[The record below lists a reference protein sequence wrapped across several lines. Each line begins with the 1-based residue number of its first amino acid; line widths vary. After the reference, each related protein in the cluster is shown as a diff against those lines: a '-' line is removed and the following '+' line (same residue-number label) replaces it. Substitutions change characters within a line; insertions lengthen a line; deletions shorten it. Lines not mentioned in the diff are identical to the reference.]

1 MSALANAPFYV
12 TTSGGY
18 LLVLAIILPVVA
30 VLAMLLVPPRHV
42 ARIAFAAMAAG
53 LAVALAIVAELV
65 GTGMALTY
73 VVGSWQPP
81 LGLALR
87 ADGLSAAM
95 LAMTAV
101 VICATGLFA
110 RFHQCLEPETQD
122 GRAATTFWPLLM
134 AIWSALNAIF
144 VGEDLFTLYVALEL
158 LTFAAV
164 PLVCLDGRA
173 ETIAAAL
180 RYLMFA
186 LLGSV
191 IYLLGTALLY
201 GEFGALD
208 IHSLSRLD
216 GGAPA
221 VTVALGL
228 MIAGLLA
235 KAALFPLHLWLPP
248 AHAGAP
254 AAASAVLSALVIKAP
269 VFLILRLVLDVAPS
283 SAGPLAGQIF
293 IGQILIGQIL
303 AVLGA
308 SSILFCSVM
317 AFRQQRLKLMIA
329 YSTVAQIGYLFI
341 VFPLAAGTETLPA
354 WGTIAWTGGALQLV
368 SHALAKAAM
377 FMAAGVVA
385 EAFGHDRISDLGGFG
400 RVLPIS
406 AMAFGLAGLSLMG
419 LPPSG
424 GFIAK
429 CLLLTAAVTGGHPWL
444 AATILAGG
452 LLAGGY
458 VFRIVD
464 HALATPAVEL
474 VARRPIPRRL
484 EAVALVLALAAV
496 GVGFVPLQPFGF
508 LQLGRPTVSA
518 MVAP

>member
-1 MSALANAPFYV
+1 
-12 TTSGGY
+12 
-18 LLVLAIILPVVA
+18 
-30 VLAMLLVPPRHV
+30 
-42 ARIAFAAMAAG
+42 
-53 LAVALAIVAELV
+53 
-65 GTGMALTY
+65 
-73 VVGSWQPP
+73 
-81 LGLALR
+81 
-87 ADGLSAAM
+87 
-95 LAMTAV
+95 
-101 VICATGLFA
+101 
-110 RFHQCLEPETQD
+110 
-122 GRAATTFWPLLM
+122 
-134 AIWSALNAIF
+134 
-144 VGEDLFTLYVALEL
+144 
-158 LTFAAV
+158 
-164 PLVCLDGRA
+164 
-173 ETIAAAL
+173 
-180 RYLMFA
+180 
-186 LLGSV
+186 
-191 IYLLGTALLY
+191 
-201 GEFGALD
+201 
-208 IHSLSRLD
+208 
-216 GGAPA
+216 
-221 VTVALGL
+221 
-228 MIAGLLA
+228 
-235 KAALFPLHLWLPP
+235 
-248 AHAGAP
+248 
-254 AAASAVLSALVIKAP
+254 VIKAP

-283 SAGPLAGQIF
+283 SAGPLA
-293 IGQILIGQIL
+293 GQILIGQIL

-341 VFPLAAGTETLPA
+341 VFPLAAGTEALPA

-464 HALATPAVEL
+464 RALATPAVAP
-474 VARRPIPRRL
+474 VARKPIPRRL

-508 LQLGRPTVSA
+508 LQLGRPAVAA